1 MKPISFILPSRNN
14 LKYLKQAVESIR
26 KNSSVE
32 HEICIADDFS
42 DDGTMEWV
50 LVQMKRDKNI
60 KFHRNQGP
68 TRLGHTILYDTLVN
82 DYATNDVV
90 IIFHADMYLCPN
102 ADKEIEKYI
111 QPGRVVSLTRIEPPL
126 HPDGPEKI
134 LKDFGIE
141 PEEFKE

>member
-14 LKYLKQAVESIR
+14 LKYLKQAYESIR

-60 KFHRNQGP
+60 KFHRNHGP

-82 DYATNDVV
+82 DTTLPGCIYFSISLSA
-90 IIFHADMYLCPN
+90 FGH
-102 ADKEIEKYI
+102 KYI
-111 QPGRVVSLTRIEPPL
+111 SA
-126 HPDGPEKI
+126 
-134 LKDFGIE
+134 
-141 PEEFKE
+141 